1 MKLTIRIHTRTIC
14 VEQTI
19 IIIIIIANCN
29 ENCCCGVWKKVHS
42 VTTMQDNE
50 MEGEMKLLLLLL
62 FTQ

>member
-19 IIIIIIANCN
+19 IIIIIIIIIIANCK

-50 MEGEMKLLLLLL
+50 MEVER
-62 FTQ
+62 